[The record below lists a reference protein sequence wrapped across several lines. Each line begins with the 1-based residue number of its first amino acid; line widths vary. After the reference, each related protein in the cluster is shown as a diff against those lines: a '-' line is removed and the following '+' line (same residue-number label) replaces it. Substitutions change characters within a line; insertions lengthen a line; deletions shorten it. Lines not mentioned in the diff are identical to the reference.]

1 MRARPTAFLPV
12 LAVLLAAGLAGACAK
27 RESPLLERI
36 EPAMGTVLLVTV
48 PEQEASRLDLA
59 AYTARTRA
67 EAVEEL
73 VDGAQ
78 PGSEIRKLNE
88 TAHQV
93 RIPVSRD
100 TLRLL
105 KLAADYHDRSQGA
118 FDVTMVHLEELWG
131 FRNQPPPPQPLSG
144 SLVRAALSGAGMEK
158 IAFEEDRMVR
168 FAASGVRIGLLGL
181 AGGYAIDTG
190 IKELREQGLADVLVN
205 LGGSSIRCL
214 GSAGPDRPWQVPL
227 YNPAAVEER
236 LGTISLVAGGA
247 VATRRLYDRYVT
259 IEGKRYGQLID
270 PRTGYP
276 AEGTLGISVLA
287 PTATEA
293 YALATALLVAGLDDA
308 PAILAGFPRCQALI
322 IPDRQPLEL
331 WVTDG
336 FRPHLTVQPRFKD
349 QVNVLARAAEPS
361 SGE

>member
-1 MRARPTAFLPV
+1 M
-12 LAVLLAAGLAGACAK
+12 
-27 RESPLLERI
+27 E
-36 EPAMGTVLLVTV
+36 
-48 PEQEASRLDLA
+48 
-59 AYTARTRA
+59 
-67 EAVEEL
+67 
-73 VDGAQ
+73 
-78 PGSEIRKLNE
+78 
-88 TAHQV
+88 
-93 RIPVSRD
+93 
-100 TLRLL
+100 
-105 KLAADYHDRSQGA
+105 
-118 FDVTMVHLEELWG
+118 HLEDLWG

-158 IAFEEDRMVR
+158 VAFDEDGMVR
-168 FAASGVRIGLLGL
+168 FTASGVRIGLLGL

-205 LGGSSIRCL
+205 LGGTSIRCL

-236 LGTISLVAGGA
+236 LGTISLMAGGA
-247 VATRRLYDRYVT
+247 MATRRLYDGYVR

-276 AEGTLGISVLA
+276 AEGTLGVSILA

-293 YALATALLVAGLDDA
+293 YALATALLVAGLEEA

-336 FRPHLTVQPRFKD
+336 FGPNLTVQPRFKD
-349 QVNVLARAAEPS
+349 QVNVLSRQAREAAEPP